1 MDQPTIER
9 RLSQA
14 RVAHL
19 ATTRP
24 SGRPHL
30 VPICFAIE
38 GDLLPTLWGG
48 RPEGP
53 GGGVRPTLPILY
65 FAIDQKPKRTSALQR
80 IRNIRAN
87 PPVSILVDHYDDD
100 WTKLWWIR
108 LDGTA
113 ELATGADR
121 SRGLALLEDRYPQ
134 YQTAPPNGTVVAVHI
149 ATTVAWEGA

>member
-1 MDQPTIER
+1 MDQPTIAR

-19 ATTRP
+19 ASTRP

-38 GDLLPTLWGG
+38 GDLL
-48 RPEGP
+48 
-53 GGGVRPTLPILY
+53 Y
-65 FAIDQKPKRTSALQR
+65 FAIDQKPKKTSALQR
-80 IRNIRAN
+80 LRNIQAN
-87 PPVSILVDHYDDD
+87 PPVSILVDHYDDE

-113 ELATGADR
+113 EVATGAER
-121 SRGLALLEDRYPQ
+121 ARGLALLEDRYRQ
-134 YQTAPPNGTVVAVHI
+134 YRTAPPSGTVVAVRI
-149 ATTVAWEGA
+149 AATVAWEGA